1 MTSASE
7 VFKQKP
13 AEKEQ
18 ELKDRVLWLRK
29 TSFKYSS
36 WPISELQKFCI
47 EWQEVTGRLLE
58 AGNRPGSKEKLK
70 DAEKKRRQLKEIVK
84 RGITKK

>member
-1 MTSASE
+1 MTEVIE

-18 ELKDRVLWLRK
+18 ELNDRVLWLRK
-29 TSFKYSS
+29 TSFTYSS
-36 WPISELQKFCI
+36 WPIGELQQFCI
-47 EWQEVTGRLLE
+47 DWQEVTGRLLE
-58 AGNRPGSKEKLK
+58 AGNRPGGKEKLK